1 MESKDIIV
9 LEQLPIIKQKLK
21 ELSNEIEEKLKNAEN
36 LVVTEEN
43 YKEIKSIRA
52 NLNKEFQELEDRRKE
67 IKEQIL
73 EPYMQF
79 DQEYKHLIANKYRL
93 ADLSL
98 KNKINECENTLKDK
112 KEQEIIEYFNELIA
126 SKHLEDCVSFDD
138 LNISVGLSDTESKLR
153 KLIDEKIEKIDTDIT
168 LITTNEDSEVAGL
181 ILNEYLKCWNYAQA
195 KLTALNI
202 IRVEKEN
209 QEKLAKR
216 MEQQEKEKSIV
227 ETVDKV
233 VDNSPEIVIPELT
246 KHEEEIFTTTF
257 VVEGTKEQLIG
268 LREYMN
274 ENNIKFYS
282 K

>member
-138 LNISVGLSDTESKLR
+138 LNISVGLSDTETKLR

>member
-1 MESKDIIV
+1 MEDRDV
-9 LEQLPIIKQKLK
+9 MALTQMPIIKQQLQKL
-21 ELSNEIEEKLKNAEN
+21 SDEIDEKLKNAEN

-43 YKEIKSIRA
+43 YKSIKSIRA
-52 NLNKEFQELEDRRKE
+52 NFNKEFQELEDKRKE
-67 IKEQIL
+67 IKTQLL

-79 DQEYKHLIANKYRL
+79 EQEYKHLIANKYRL
-93 ADLSL
+93 ADLYL

-138 LNISVGLSDTESKLR
+138 LNITVGLSDTVSKLR
-153 KLIDEKIEKIDTDIT
+153 RLIDEKVEKIDTDIT
-168 LITTNEDSEVAGL
+168 MISNEEHAAL
-181 ILNEYLKCWNYAQA
+181 ILNEYFKCWNYAQA

-209 QEKLAKR
+209 QERLAKKI
-216 MEQQEKEKSIV
+216 EQEKKEQSIV

>member
-79 DQEYKHLIANKYRL
+79 DQEYKNLIANKYRL

-138 LNISVGLSDTESKLR
+138 LNISVGLSDTETKLR
-153 KLIDEKIEKIDTDIT
+153 KLIDEKVEKIDTDIT
-168 LITTNEDSEVAGL
+168 MISNEEHAAL
-181 ILNEYLKCWNYAQA
+181 ILNEYFKCWNYAQA
-195 KLTALNI
+195 KLTTLNI
-202 IRVEKEN
+202 IRVKKEN
-209 QEKLAKR
+209 QERLAKKI
-216 MEQQEKEKSIV
+216 EQEKKEQSIV

>member
-79 DQEYKHLIANKYRL
+79 DQEYKNLIANKYRL

-126 SKHLEDCVSFDD
+126 SKHLEDCVSFED
-138 LNISVGLSDTESKLR
+138 LNISVGLSDTETKLR
-153 KLIDEKIEKIDTDIT
+153 KLIDEKVEKIDTDIT
-168 LITTNEDSEVAGL
+168 MISNEEHAAL
-181 ILNEYLKCWNYAQA
+181 ILNEYFKCWNYAQA
-195 KLTALNI
+195 KLTTLNI

-209 QEKLAKR
+209 QERLAKKI
-216 MEQQEKEKSIV
+216 EQEKKEQSIV

>member
-1 MESKDIIV
+1 MEDRDV
-9 LEQLPIIKQKLK
+9 MALTQMPIIKQQLQKL
-21 ELSNEIEEKLKNAEN
+21 SDEIDEKLKNAEN
-36 LVVTEEN
+36 LAVTEEN
-43 YKEIKSIRA
+43 YKSIKSIRA
-52 NLNKEFQELEDRRKE
+52 NFNKEFQELEDKRKE
-67 IKEQIL
+67 IKTQLL

-79 DQEYKHLIANKYRL
+79 EQEYKHLIANKYRL
-93 ADLSL
+93 ADLYL
-98 KNKINECENTLKDK
+98 KNKINECENTLKNK

-138 LNISVGLSDTESKLR
+138 LNITVGLSDTVSKLR
-153 KLIDEKIEKIDTDIT
+153 RLIDEKVEKIDTDIT
-168 LITTNEDSEVAGL
+168 MISNEEHAAL
-181 ILNEYLKCWNYAQA
+181 ILNEYFKCWNYAQA

-209 QEKLAKR
+209 QERLAKKI
-216 MEQQEKEKSIV
+216 EQEKKEQSIV

-233 VDNSPEIVIPELT
+233 VDNSPKIVIPELT

>member
-79 DQEYKHLIANKYRL
+79 DQEYKNLIANKYKLTDL
-93 ADLSL
+93 AL
-98 KNKINECENTLKDK
+98 KNKINKCEDDVK
-112 KEQEIIEYFNELIA
+112 KRKEENIIEYFNELVT
-126 SKHLEDCVSFDD
+126 SKHLGDCVSFED
-138 LNISVGLSDTESKLR
+138 LNISVGLSDTETKLR

>member
-79 DQEYKHLIANKYRL
+79 DQEYKNLIANKYRL
-93 ADLSL
+93 VDLSL

-126 SKHLEDCVSFDD
+126 SKHLEDCVSFED
-138 LNISVGLSDTESKLR
+138 LNISVGLSDTETKLR
-153 KLIDEKIEKIDTDIT
+153 KLIDEKVEKIDTDIT
-168 LITTNEDSEVAGL
+168 MISNEEHAAL
-181 ILNEYLKCWNYAQA
+181 ILNEYFKCWNYAQA
-195 KLTALNI
+195 KLTTLNI

-209 QEKLAKR
+209 QERLAKKI
-216 MEQQEKEKSIV
+216 EQEKKEQSIV

>member
-79 DQEYKHLIANKYRL
+79 DQDYKNLIANKYKL
-93 ADLSL
+93 TDS
-98 KNKINECENTLKDK
+98 TLKDK
-112 KEQEIIEYFNELIA
+112 INKCEDNVKKRKEENIIEYFNELVT
-126 SKHLEDCVSFDD
+126 SKHLEDCVSFED
-138 LNISVGLSDTESKLR
+138 LNISVGLSDTETKLR

-233 VDNSPEIVIPELT
+233 VDNSPEIVIPELI
-246 KHEEEIFTTTF
+246 KPVEELYSATF

>member
-52 NLNKEFQELEDRRKE
+52 NFNKEFQELEDKRKE
-67 IKEQIL
+67 IKAQLL

-79 DQEYKHLIANKYRL
+79 EQEYKHLIANKYRL

-126 SKHLEDCVSFDD
+126 SKHLEDCVSFED
-138 LNISVGLSDTESKLR
+138 LNISVGLSDTETKLR

>member
-1 MESKDIIV
+1 MEDRDV
-9 LEQLPIIKQKLK
+9 MALTQMPIIKQQLQKL
-21 ELSNEIEEKLKNAEN
+21 SDEIDEKLKNAEN

-43 YKEIKSIRA
+43 YKSIKSIRA
-52 NLNKEFQELEDRRKE
+52 NFNKEFQELEDKKKE
-67 IKEQIL
+67 IKTQLL

-79 DQEYKHLIANKYRL
+79 EQEYKHLIANKYRL
-93 ADLSL
+93 ADLYL

-138 LNISVGLSDTESKLR
+138 LNITVGLSDTVSKLR
-153 KLIDEKIEKIDTDIT
+153 RLIDEKVEKIDTDIT
-168 LITTNEDSEVAGL
+168 MISNEEHAAL
-181 ILNEYLKCWNYAQA
+181 ILNEYFKCWNYAQA

-209 QEKLAKR
+209 QERLAKKI
-216 MEQQEKEKSIV
+216 EQEKKEQSIV

>member
-43 YKEIKSIRA
+43 YKSIKSIRA
-52 NLNKEFQELEDRRKE
+52 NFNKEFQELEDKRKE
-67 IKEQIL
+67 IKTQLL

-79 DQEYKHLIANKYRL
+79 EQEYKHLIANKYRL
-93 ADLSL
+93 ADLYL

-138 LNISVGLSDTESKLR
+138 LNITVGLSDTVSKLR
-153 KLIDEKIEKIDTDIT
+153 RLIDEKVEKIDTDIT
-168 LITTNEDSEVAGL
+168 MISNEEHAVL
-181 ILNEYLKCWNYAQA
+181 ILNEYFKCWNYAQA

-209 QEKLAKR
+209 QERLAKKI
-216 MEQQEKEKSIV
+216 EQEKKEQSIV

>member
-1 MESKDIIV
+1 
-9 LEQLPIIKQKLK
+9 
-21 ELSNEIEEKLKNAEN
+21 
-36 LVVTEEN
+36 
-43 YKEIKSIRA
+43 
-52 NLNKEFQELEDRRKE
+52 
-67 IKEQIL
+67 
-73 EPYMQF
+73 MQF
-79 DQEYKHLIANKYRL
+79 DQDYKNLIANKYKL
-93 ADLSL
+93 TDS
-98 KNKINECENTLKDK
+98 TLKDK
-112 KEQEIIEYFNELIA
+112 INKCEDNVKKRKEENIIEYFNELVT
-126 SKHLEDCVSFDD
+126 SKHLEDCVSFED
-138 LNISVGLSDTESKLR
+138 LNISVGLSDTETKLR

-168 LITTNEDSEVAGL
+168 LITTNEDSEVASL